1 MNTTPAIMQQFA
13 RHTKSGQTGRGCS
26 RLPFQRRGR
35 HPAGFSRT
43 LFRRFLL
50 QFCTIIL
57 HSSYTAI
64 FVLINTKEM
73 SNLKNLSHSLRMTAK
88 KAQLD
93 GEHSMVGGWVSG
105 SWRFGGRGRLAAEGL
120 VAGGSGGGSGRFLF
134 LDRCGPGRRG
144 RWRRRLWFRPEG
156 RRGRGWRG

>member
-1 MNTTPAIMQQFA
+1 MNITPAIMQQFA
-13 RHTKSGQTGRGCS
+13 RHTKTGQTGRGCS

-88 KAQLD
+88 C
-93 GEHSMVGGWVSG
+93 
-105 SWRFGGRGRLAAEGL
+105 L
-120 VAGGSGGGSGRFLF
+120 VA
-134 LDRCGPGRRG
+134 
-144 RWRRRLWFRPEG
+144 
-156 RRGRGWRG
+156 